1 MNEADR
7 HDEVLAAANALNAAF
22 AHAVDHHRLEELR
35 GVLAENVEYVSG
47 DHRLRGLEAVVARF
61 AGRIAPRTTRH
72 VPGPALV
79 LADNGARVR
88 TISVW
93 TCFAAHTAAPSHG
106 PVRPSCRCST
116 ARSSAKPWSAR
127 EAGPDDGRSCGRA
140 LRRRRAAA
148 KIRG

>member
-22 AHAVDHHRLEELR
+22 AYAVDHHRLEELR

-106 PVRPSCRCST
+106 PVRPFSVADFNDTLEHTPGGWRIAS
-116 ARSSAKPWSAR
+116 RHIDFVFR
-127 EAGPDDGRSCGRA
+127 DPDLAPRD
-140 LRRRRAAA
+140 
-148 KIRG
+148 